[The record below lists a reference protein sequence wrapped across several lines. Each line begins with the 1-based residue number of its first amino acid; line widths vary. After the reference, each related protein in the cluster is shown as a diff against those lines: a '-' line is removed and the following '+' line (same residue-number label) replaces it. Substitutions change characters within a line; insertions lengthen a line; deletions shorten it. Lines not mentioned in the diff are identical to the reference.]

1 MMELI
6 EQGGF
11 MMWPL
16 ILITLAVVGMSAW
29 SWVSLRAAGSAAD
42 AVVETRIDSVLF
54 WGAYGVVLGIL
65 GTLVGIG
72 QAARAIEAF
81 GGESLNPAL
90 VWGGI
95 RVAMITVIFG
105 FLIFSIA
112 LVAWFFLRVRYRR
125 AVAVV

>member
-1 MMELI
+1 MEYI
-6 EQGGF
+6 EQGGY

-16 ILITLAVVGMSAW
+16 IAIAIAVLGLTVW
-29 SWVSLRAAGSAAD
+29 SWMSLPGSRTAAD
-42 AVVETRIDSVLF
+42 AVLETRIDSVLF

-65 GTLVGIG
+65 GTLIGIA
-72 QAARAIEAF
+72 QAASAIQAF
-81 GGESLNPAL
+81 GGETVSAAL

-112 LVAWFFLRVRYRR
+112 LIAWFVLRVRYRR
-125 AVAVV
+125 RIATV